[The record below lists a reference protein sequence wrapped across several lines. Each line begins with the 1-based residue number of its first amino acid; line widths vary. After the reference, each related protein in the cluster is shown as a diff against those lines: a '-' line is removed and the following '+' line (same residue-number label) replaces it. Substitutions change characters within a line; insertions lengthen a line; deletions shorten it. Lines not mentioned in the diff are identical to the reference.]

1 MPHEVV
7 IRRKAQKQLARVAA
21 QDRDKVGAA
30 AFGLS
35 EDPRPPGARKMRG
48 TGGAEDWRVAAGRDY
63 RVVYRI
69 EEPHPDHPEPE
80 EGEPTGLVT
89 VLAVGHRQG
98 IYG

>member
-1 MPHEVV
+1 MAHEVV

-30 AFGLS
+30 AFGLAD
-35 EDPRPPGARKMRG
+35 DPRPPGARKMRG
-48 TGGAEDWRVAAGRDY
+48 TGGEEDWRVAVGRDY

-69 EEPHPDHPEPE
+69 EEPHPDHPGPK
-80 EGEPTGLVT
+80 EGEPSGLVT
-89 VLAVGHRQG
+89 VLTVGHRQG